1 MIKNFV
7 WPLILLVTYLIAG
20 FIFNGQHIWM
30 SLVVQITTIVISILY
45 IKSKKYEK
53 IFIGFI
59 TLILPF
65 SVLILIITL
74 FSKNFKIG
82 WIYILMPSL
91 LYFMTVFLY
100 NKKQNYLLIGLLFI
114 IPFITSIY
122 ILPNVVTFSLNQNEI
137 KGQEFPNIEFVNE
150 NKKQITINSDKI
162 VLLEFWNSKCGK
174 CIKKFPDL
182 EKLYLKYKKNKN
194 VQIFSVNILL
204 PNDDFE
210 KVSQLVKD
218 YDFPVLYAVTQNEI
232 FSKLNFN
239 YVPYCIILKNNKIRY
254 AGVFR
259 IDNDR
264 IVGNTENEI
273 EKLLNE

>member
-1 MIKNFV
+1 MIKNFM

-20 FIFNGQHIWM
+20 FAFNGEHIWM
-30 SLVVQITTIVISILY
+30 SLVVQISTIVISILY
-45 IKSKKYEK
+45 IKAKKYEK

-59 TLILPF
+59 SLILPF
-65 SVLILIITL
+65 SVLILITTL
-74 FSKNFKIG
+74 FAKNLKIG
-82 WIYILMPSL
+82 WIYILMPSI

-100 NKKQNYLLIGLLFI
+100 NKRQNYLLIGLLFTL
-114 IPFITSIY
+114 PFITSIY
-122 ILPNVVTFSLNQNEI
+122 ILPNIVTLSLNQNKI
-137 KGQEFPNIEFVNE
+137 KGQQFPNIEFVNE
-150 NKKQITINSDKI
+150 NKKQITINSNKI
-162 VLLEFWNSKCGK
+162 VLLEFWNSKCGI
-174 CIKKFPDL
+174 CFKKFPDL
-182 EKLYLKYKKNKN
+182 EKLYLKYKRNKN

-204 PNDDFE
+204 PSDNFE

-218 YDFPVLYAVTQNEI
+218 YDFPIIYAVSENEI

-239 YVPYCIILKNNKIRY
+239 YVPYCIIIKNNKIRY

>member
-1 MIKNFV
+1 MIKNFI
-7 WPLILLVTYLIAG
+7 WSLILIVVYIIA
-20 FIFNGQHIWM
+20 IAVFNGEHIWM
-30 SLVVQITTIVISILY
+30 SLVVQIITIVISIFY
-45 IKSKKYEK
+45 IKTKKYEK

-65 SVLILIITL
+65 SVLILITTL

-100 NKKQNYLLIGLLFI
+100 NKKQNYLWIGLLFTL
-114 IPFITSIY
+114 PFITSIY
-122 ILPNVVTFSLNQNEI
+122 MLPNIVTFSLNQNKI
-137 KGQEFPNIEFVNE
+137 KGQEFPNIEFINK

-182 EKLYLKYKKNKN
+182 EKLYLKYKRNKN

-204 PNDDFE
+204 PSDNFE

-218 YDFPVLYAVTQNEI
+218 YDFPIIYAVSENEI

-239 YVPYCIILKNNKIRY
+239 YVPYCIIIKNNKIRY

-264 IVGNTENEI
+264 IVGNTEDEI

>member
-20 FIFNGQHIWM
+20 FVFNGEHIRM
-30 SLVVQITTIVISILY
+30 SLIVQIITIVLSILY
-45 IKSKKYEK
+45 IKSKKHEK

-65 SVLILIITL
+65 SVLNLIVTL
-74 FSKNFKIG
+74 FAKNFKIG
-82 WIYILMPSL
+82 WIYILMPTL

-100 NKKQNYLLIGLLFI
+100 NKKQKYFLIGLLFI

-122 ILPNVVTFSLNQNEI
+122 ILPNVITFSLNQNKI

-150 NKKQITINSDKI
+150 HKKQITINSDKI

-182 EKLYLKYKKNKN
+182 EKLYLKYKRNKN
-194 VQIFSVNILL
+194 VQIFSVNISL
-204 PNDDFE
+204 PNDNFE

-218 YDFPVLYAVTQNEI
+218 YDFPKLYAVSQNEI